1 LWYKGLT
8 PDPPEPSIVSTIAVT
23 TTLDAGVLSIVMNRP
38 EKKNALTH
46 AMYAAMADALE
57 RVEQDAA
64 IRVALITGAGD
75 AFTSG
80 NDLGDF
86 MSAPP
91 QGEDAPVF
99 RFLRA
104 ISSAA
109 KPVVAAVNG
118 LAVGVGTTMLLHCDL
133 VYAARSA
140 TFTAPFVN
148 LALVPEAASSLLLP
162 QRIGHAKAAEL
173 FLLGAR
179 LDAGQA
185 EAAGLV
191 ATVFDDA
198 ALPAEAMTRAK
209 ALAAK
214 APNAVRLTKA
224 LMKRQPEPVA
234 ARIAEEARHFGVQ
247 LTSPEVREAITAFM
261 QKRAPDFSKVS

>member
-1 LWYKGLT
+1 VPAT
-8 PDPPEPSIVSTIAVT
+8 SVT

-38 EKKNALTH
+38 DKKNALTH
-46 AMYAAMADALE
+46 AMYAAMAEALE
-57 RVEQDAA
+57 RAEQESA
-64 IRVALITGAGD
+64 IRVSLISGTGD
-75 AFTSG
+75 AFTAG

-91 QGEDAPVF
+91 QGADAPVF

-104 ISSAA
+104 ISSAS

-179 LDAGQA
+179 LDAVGA

-191 ATVFDDA
+191 AAVFDDA
-198 ALPAEAMTRAK
+198 ALLMEATTRAK

-234 ARIAEEARHFGVQ
+234 ERMVEEARHFGAQ
-247 LTSPEVREAITAFM
+247 LASPEVREAITAFM
-261 QKRAPDFSKVS
+261 QKRAPDFSSFS

>member
-1 LWYKGLT
+1 VSNT
-8 PDPPEPSIVSTIAVT
+8 PVT
-23 TTLDAGVLSIVMNRP
+23 TALDAGVLSIVMNRP
-38 EKKNALTH
+38 DKKNALTH

-57 RVEQDAA
+57 RAEREAA
-64 IRVALITGAGD
+64 IRVSLITGTAD

-104 ISSAA
+104 IASAS

-173 FLLGAR
+173 FLLGAK
-179 LDAGQA
+179 LDAAGA

-191 ATVFDDA
+191 AAVFDDA
-198 ALPAEAMTRAK
+198 ALLTEAMARAK

-234 ARIAEEARHFGVQ
+234 ARMAEEARHFGAQ
-247 LTSPEVREAITAFM
+247 LGSPEVREAITAFM
-261 QKRAPDFSKVS
+261 QKRAPDFSSVS

>member
-1 LWYKGLT
+1 MSNAL
-8 PDPPEPSIVSTIAVT
+8 VT
-23 TTLDAGVLSIVMNRP
+23 TALDAGVLSIIMNRP
-38 EKKNALTH
+38 DKKNALTH

-57 RVEQDAA
+57 QAERDAA

-75 AFTSG
+75 AFTAG

-91 QGEDAPVF
+91 QGADAPVF

-104 ISSAA
+104 IASAS
-109 KPVVAAVNG
+109 KPVIAAVNG

-173 FLLGAR
+173 FLLGAK
-179 LDAGQA
+179 LDAAGA

-191 ATVFDDA
+191 AAVFDDA
-198 ALPAEAMTRAK
+198 ALLAEATSRAK

-234 ARIAEEARHFGVQ
+234 ERMAEEARHFGAQ

-261 QKRAPDFSKVS
+261 QKRAPDFSSFS

>member
-1 LWYKGLT
+1 
-8 PDPPEPSIVSTIAVT
+8 VSATAIT
-23 TTLDAGVLSIVMNRP
+23 TTVDAGVLSIAMNRP
-38 EKKNALTH
+38 DKKNALTH

-57 RVEQDAA
+57 RAEHEAA
-64 IRVALITGAGD
+64 IRVVLITGTGD

-104 ISSAA
+104 IASAS
-109 KPVVAAVNG
+109 KPIVAAVNG

-173 FLLGAR
+173 FLLGAK
-179 LDAGQA
+179 LDAAGA

-191 ATVFDDA
+191 AAVFDDA
-198 ALPAEAMTRAK
+198 ALAAEAMTRAR

-234 ARIAEEARHFGVQ
+234 TRMAEEARHFGMQ
-247 LTSPEVREAITAFM
+247 LASPEVREAITAFM
-261 QKRAPDFSKVS
+261 QKRAPDFSSFS